1 MTKARDLG
9 NFVAGTNS
17 AITTTQIDDDAVTN
31 AKIANESITINGSAV
46 NLGGSVTVGETK
58 PTISSISPSV
68 IENTHASVYM
78 SGAIF
83 VSVPPGVSIGL
94 TGAIGRAYVVSFSS
108 STSIL
113 AKFTLPVDGTYFV
126 RVENN
131 DGNAVRSSSALLT
144 VSEAPAWTTSA
155 GSLGSNAAGS
165 SVSYTVAATN
175 ATSFAVQSGSL
186 PGSVSLNTSTGA
198 ITGTESGATSETTYS
213 FTIRATDA
221 QGQTA
226 DRAFSITITVGINNS
241 GQFNYANIMAT
252 TKWSITAGTPTSSKK
267 FTISYWVK
275 RSNIGSAGNGHIFD
289 TYVNSTNRSQI
300 HFDDDNVI
308 DFRLQ
313 VSGSNTGRLKT
324 NRVFRDTSAWY
335 HIVASVDTTLGT
347 ADDRVKLY
355 INGVQETSFSS
366 RTNPSQKKDFPMA
379 GTQTLGAYGG
389 GTEYLAGTV
398 AHVDFRDGNASGRQS
413 LGEHECR

>member
-1 MTKARDLG
+1 MSKARDLA
-9 NFVAGTNS
+9 NFVSGTNS

-31 AKIANESITINGSAV
+31 AKIANESITINGAAI

-68 IENTHASVYM
+68 IENTQTSVTIA
-78 SGAIF
+78 GTNF
-83 VSVPPGVSIGL
+83 VSVPTVEAIGS
-94 TGAIGRAYVVSFSS
+94 TGAIVRADEVSFSS
-108 STSIL
+108 STSIV

-131 DGNAVRSSSALLT
+131 DGLAVRSSSALLT
-144 VSEAPAWTTSA
+144 VSDAPAWTTSA

-241 GQFNYANIMAT
+241 GQFN
-252 TKWSITAGTPTSSKK
+252 
-267 FTISYWVK
+267 
-275 RSNIGSAGNGHIFD
+275 
-289 TYVNSTNRSQI
+289 
-300 HFDDDNVI
+300 
-308 DFRLQ
+308 
-313 VSGSNTGRLKT
+313 
-324 NRVFRDTSAWY
+324 
-335 HIVASVDTTLGT
+335 
-347 ADDRVKLY
+347 
-355 INGVQETSFSS
+355 
-366 RTNPSQKKDFPMA
+366 
-379 GTQTLGAYGG
+379 
-389 GTEYLAGTV
+389 
-398 AHVDFRDGNASGRQS
+398 
-413 LGEHECR
+413 